1 MCEYGYYELQQQFTV
16 SGMIRLV
23 WGRLLHKLDPEHK
36 NKKLIHNRQGNTHTF
51 QKAFTD
57 HFNCFE

>member
-1 MCEYGYYELQQQFTV
+1 MCEYGYYELQQQFTA

-36 NKKLIHNRQGNTHTF
+36 
-51 QKAFTD
+51 QKFDT
-57 HFNCFE
+57 